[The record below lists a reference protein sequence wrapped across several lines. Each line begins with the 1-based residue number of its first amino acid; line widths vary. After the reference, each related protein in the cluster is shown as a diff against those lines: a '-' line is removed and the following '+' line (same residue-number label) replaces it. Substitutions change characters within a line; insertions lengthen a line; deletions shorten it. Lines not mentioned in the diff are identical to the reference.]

1 MVERDRL
8 GALVWQARATRFV
21 IIYQDE
27 HILHALCAIFNILKI
42 KLKLITS

>member
-8 GALVWQARATRFV
+8 GALVWRARATLV
-21 IIYQDE
+21 CNNLKKQK
-27 HILHALCAIFNILKI
+27 HITCFCVIFNILKI